1 MVVSK
6 FIFVSVFVFGAGLE
20 RPSQAVGRQQQATW
34 GLDPE
39 IKAPLAND
47 TIIASLIQITCN
59 SFVSNSVLGKRSR
72 VAHFFPLS
80 SLTGISV
87 QKRGANSFGNC
98 FQAPKSKI
106 KKANYLWGES
116 FILPSPIVFLFG
128 CQPSPH
134 PLVPLNSCPCSCI
147 IYRMWYGQFTE
158 SKKVR
163 GYWIIRHKHLILYNV
178 EQDSCHKLLL
188 IKLTYPFIF
197 PLFSCL
203 N

>member
-80 SLTGISV
+80 SLTGIFVKKTRSKFFWQSIFRLLWV
-87 QKRGANSFGNC
+87 KSRKQTTFGENLSF
-98 FQAPKSKI
+98 FPLLL
-106 KKANYLWGES
+106 YFFWLPTT
-116 FILPSPIVFLFG
+116 PSPPFAL
-128 CQPSPH
+128 
-134 PLVPLNSCPCSCI
+134 
-147 IYRMWYGQFTE
+147 
-158 SKKVR
+158 
-163 GYWIIRHKHLILYNV
+163 
-178 EQDSCHKLLL
+178 EQLSLLL
-188 IKLTYPFIF
+188 HNILDVIWAIHWK
-197 PLFSCL
+197 
-203 N
+203 